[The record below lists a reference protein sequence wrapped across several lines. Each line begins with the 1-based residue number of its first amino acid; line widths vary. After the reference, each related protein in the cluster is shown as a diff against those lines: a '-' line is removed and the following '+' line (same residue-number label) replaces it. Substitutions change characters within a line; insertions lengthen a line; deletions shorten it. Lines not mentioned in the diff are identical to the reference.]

1 MTVPN
6 LMLKVFCYQDL
17 RREGGG
23 EQIGLN
29 PLGHDQ
35 TKIPKGYDK
44 ITRFL
49 SGPLWIWF
57 VFIPVGIMRAFEEYD
72 IELNDILTNPTD
84 FY

>member
-17 RREGGG
+17 RREGGR

-35 TKIPKGYDK
+35 KKIPKGYDK
-44 ITRFL
+44 ITRFCQDL
-49 SGPLWIWF
+49 YG
-57 VFIPVGIMRAFEEYD
+57 YD
-72 IELNDILTNPTD
+72 LFLYP
-84 FY
+84 

>member
-17 RREGGG
+17 RREEGG

-49 SGPLWIWF
+49 SRPLWI
-57 VFIPVGIMRAFEEYD
+57 
-72 IELNDILTNPTD
+72 
-84 FY
+84 